1 MQFIDL
7 KTQFRAIEDDVRKA
21 IDAVLEHGQYIM
33 GPEVRQ
39 LEEQL
44 AVRAGVKH
52 SIACASGT
60 DALQLVLM
68 AQEIGPGD
76 CVFTST
82 FSFFASAEVISLLGA
97 TPVFVDIDPAT
108 LNIDVKKLEL
118 AIKAVKANDSTIYPL
133 PVRVDD
139 NVPLTPK
146 AVIPVDIFGL
156 AADYDAIMPLAE
168 REGLFVLEDA
178 AQSFGGS
185 YKGRA
190 NGSLGYAG
198 ATSFFPAKPLGG
210 YGDGGAVFTNDDELL
225 EKLISIRNH
234 GMGEDRYDHVRL
246 GLNSR
251 LDSIQAAVLL
261 QKLKLFDQE
270 IEMRQQ
276 IAKRYSSMLSAYEL
290 QHIPMDCVSAWAQFS
305 LLTDKREQ
313 LQEKLRALAIPSMVY
328 YPKGLHQQGVYRSL
342 GYSADDFP
350 VSDSVCQR
358 VMSVPMH
365 PYLDE
370 ESQEKICSVF
380 Q

>member
-7 KTQFRAIEDDVRKA
+7 KTQFGAIESEVRKA

-44 AVRAGVKH
+44 AERVGVRHA
-52 SIACASGT
+52 ICCASGT

-68 AQEIGPGD
+68 AQGIGPGD

-97 TPVFVDIDPAT
+97 TPVFVDIDPDT
-108 LNIDVKKLEL
+108 LNIDVAKLDL
-118 AIKAVKANDSTIYPL
+118 AIQAVKANDPTIYPL
-133 PVRVDD
+133 PAQAEKK
-139 NVPLTPK
+139 PLKAK

-156 AADYDAIMPLAE
+156 PADYDALMPLAE
-168 REGLFVLEDA
+168 RAGLFVLEDA
-178 AQSFGGS
+178 AQSFGGT

-190 NGSLGYAG
+190 TGSLGHAG
-198 ATSFFPAKPLGG
+198 ATSFFPAKPLGC
-210 YGDGGAVFTNDDELL
+210 YGDGGAVFTDDE
-225 EKLISIRNH
+225 EMVAKLTSIRNH
-234 GMGEDRYDHVRL
+234 GMGADRYDHVRL

-261 QKLKLFDQE
+261 QKLKVFDDEVARRQE
-270 IEMRQQ
+270 I
-276 IAKRYSSMLSAYEL
+276 AGRYSTMLADYEL
-290 QHIPMDCVSAWAQFS
+290 QHIPAGYVSAWAQFS
-305 LLTDKREQ
+305 LLTDRREE
-313 LQEKLRALAIPSMVY
+313 LQENLRALGIPSMVY
-328 YPKGLHQQGVYRSL
+328 YPKGLHQQGVYQSL
-342 GYSADDFP
+342 QYGAGDFP
-350 VSDSVCQR
+350 VTDAVCRR

-370 ESQEKICSVF
+370 ASQARVCSVF